1 MSDPAR
7 VLTTFDADRQVA
19 HVQLNRPEK
28 RNGVD
33 LAMFEGM
40 IAAGEAL
47 IPRKDVR
54 AVVLSGNGPS
64 FCAGLDFA
72 SFMASGPESMQRLLD
87 RPDGRVDNMAQR
99 FAWVWTEVPAPVI
112 AAING
117 HAYGAGIQLALAAD
131 IRFAAPDAKLSV
143 MEIKW
148 GMIPDM
154 SISRTLARLVRP
166 DIAKELT
173 FTGRVVSGREAK
185 ELGLVTHVADDPVA
199 AALELAG
206 EIASKS
212 PTAIRNAKR
221 LYNSTQGLDDRAALA
236 LETKLLL
243 ELLGSANQLEAVQ
256 ANFMKRPPKFR
267 DPE

>member
-1 MSDPAR
+1 MSDRER

-28 RNGVD
+28 RNGLD

-47 IPRKDVR
+47 CARKDVR
-54 AVVLSGNGPS
+54 AVVLSGAGPS

-72 SFMASGPESMQRLLD
+72 SFMASGPDTMQRLLE

-99 FAWVWTEVPAPVI
+99 IAWVWTEVPAPVI
-112 AAING
+112 AALHG
-117 HAYGAGIQLALAAD
+117 HVYGGGLQIALAAD
-131 IRFAAPDAKLSV
+131 IRFAAPDTKLSV

-148 GMIPDM
+148 GLIPDM
-154 SISRTLARLVRP
+154 SISCTLTRLVRP
-166 DIAKELT
+166 DVAKELT
-173 FTGRVVSGREAK
+173 FTGRVISGREAHK
-185 ELGLVTHVADDPVA
+185 LGLVTHVVDDPVA

-206 EIASKS
+206 QVASKS

-221 LYNSTQGLDDRAALA
+221 LYNSVYGLDDRAALA
-236 LETKLLL
+236 LETALQV
-243 ELLGSANQLEAVQ
+243 ELLGKANQVEAVQ
-256 ANFMKRPPKFR
+256 ANFMKRAPNFR